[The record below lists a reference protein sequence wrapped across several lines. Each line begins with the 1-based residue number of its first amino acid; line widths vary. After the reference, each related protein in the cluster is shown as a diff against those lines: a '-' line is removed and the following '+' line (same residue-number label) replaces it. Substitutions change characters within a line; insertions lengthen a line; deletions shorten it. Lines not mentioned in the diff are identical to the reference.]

1 MRANRTFPDCS
12 SREVVNIFGRPFHI
26 CRAIRVELK
35 TFCLRE
41 PQIIAETQRDI
52 PYSENAIRCGKQL
65 WSTDLMPDLLAVPA
79 PLSRD
84 AWSKAS
90 QQYHRHAM
98 ATPMPLQL
106 VGTDAPVGVLC
117 SGCSR
122 LVDLTHDVAACWLDA
137 FRVDTLQRLRRWLH
151 GS

>member
-1 MRANRTFPDCS
+1 LHKNGDPIPQSAD
-12 SREVVNIFGRPFHI
+12 GA
-26 CRAIRVELK
+26 AILPLGHA
-35 TFCLRE
+35 T
-41 PQIIAETQRDI
+41 TMND
-52 PYSENAIRCGKQL
+52 Y
-65 WSTDLMPDLLAVPA
+65 LAAPA